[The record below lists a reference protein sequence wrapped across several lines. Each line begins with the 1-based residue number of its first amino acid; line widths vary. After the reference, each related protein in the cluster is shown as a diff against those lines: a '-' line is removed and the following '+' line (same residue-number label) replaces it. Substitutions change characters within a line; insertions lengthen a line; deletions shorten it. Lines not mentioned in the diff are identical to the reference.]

1 MKVVSEK
8 RERIIQAATIIF
20 ARQGFYNSTVADVAK
35 EASVAD
41 GTIYLYFK
49 NKDDLLIS
57 IFERSMDMFIQAA
70 EEEINKEKS
79 AENQLKRFIDLHLR
93 LVHKHQELA
102 QVIQIELR
110 QSSKFIKEYA
120 NEKFF
125 SYLNIVEKIIQR
137 GKEQKIFN
145 VDINAG
151 ILKSFT
157 PLKSFQVCNK
167 GFLQR
172 LTCVRGSIGSLRC
185 CFSGVRF
192 PPVSHRRW
200 CRKPLQLVCW
210 FSSRTSPLSA

>member
-1 MKVVSEK
+1 VKVVSEK

-151 ILKSFT
+151 ILKRAIFGAIDEIALEWVLMKKKRYSIEEASYELCQMFVKG
-157 PLKSFQVCNK
+157 LK
-167 GFLQR
+167 
-172 LTCVRGSIGSLRC
+172 
-185 CFSGVRF
+185 
-192 PPVSHRRW
+192 
-200 CRKPLQLVCW
+200 
-210 FSSRTSPLSA
+210 

>member
-1 MKVVSEK
+1 MKPVSEK

-70 EEEINKEKS
+70 EEEISKEKS
-79 AENQLKRFIDLHLR
+79 AEHQLKRFIDLHLK

-125 SYLNIVEKIIQR
+125 SYLNIVEKIIQK
-137 GKEQKIFN
+137 GKEQGVFN
-145 VDINAG
+145 AHINAG
-151 ILKSFT
+151 ILKRAIFGAIDEIALEWVLMKKKRYSIEEASDELCQMFVKG
-157 PLKSFQVCNK
+157 LK
-167 GFLQR
+167 
-172 LTCVRGSIGSLRC
+172 
-185 CFSGVRF
+185 
-192 PPVSHRRW
+192 
-200 CRKPLQLVCW
+200 
-210 FSSRTSPLSA
+210 

>member
-1 MKVVSEK
+1 MKVKVVSEK

-151 ILKSFT
+151 ILKRAIFGAIDEIALEWVLMKKKRYSIEEASYELCQMFVKG
-157 PLKSFQVCNK
+157 LK
-167 GFLQR
+167 
-172 LTCVRGSIGSLRC
+172 
-185 CFSGVRF
+185 
-192 PPVSHRRW
+192 
-200 CRKPLQLVCW
+200 
-210 FSSRTSPLSA
+210 

>member
-151 ILKSFT
+151 ILKRAIFGAIDEIALEWVLMKKKRYSIEEASYELCQMFVKG
-157 PLKSFQVCNK
+157 LK
-167 GFLQR
+167 
-172 LTCVRGSIGSLRC
+172 
-185 CFSGVRF
+185 
-192 PPVSHRRW
+192 
-200 CRKPLQLVCW
+200 
-210 FSSRTSPLSA
+210 